1 MQVSR
6 APGWHIVFA
15 TAGLYNL
22 FINRDWIGTMIC
34 AVLLG
39 VYLLRKRLALA

>member
-1 MQVSR
+1 MQVPR

-22 FINRDWIGTMIC
+22 LINHDWM
-34 AVLLG
+34 
-39 VYLLRKRLALA
+39 RLALAQHLG